1 MLHHTLILFSLN
13 SRLYNQTDGV
23 PMSSPLASVV
33 SNIFMGIHESVWLN
47 EYDLNKSK
55 FYSGF
60 VDDILAACGNQQ
72 NLLIF

>member
-1 MLHHTLILFSLN
+1 MLHHMLILFSLN

-23 PMSSPLASVV
+23 PMGSPLTSVV
-33 SNIFMGIHESVWLN
+33 SNIFMGIHESMWLN

-72 NLLIF
+72 DSLIF

>member
-33 SNIFMGIHESVWLN
+33 SNIFMGIHESMWLN

>member
-1 MLHHTLILFSLN
+1 MLHHRLILFSLN

-23 PMSSPLASVV
+23 PMGSPLTSVV
-33 SNIFMGIHESVWLN
+33 SNIFMEIHESMWLN

-60 VDDILAACGNQQ
+60 VDHILAACGNQQ
-72 NLLIF
+72 DSLIF